1 MGKNPRVAVIVL
13 QYVVAGVSIARR
25 RQVGFR
31 VLVMQLLFT
40 AVEAMGIVAN
50 ANKVFPTD
58 VIEIVHGYHE
68 LVRIG
73 SNGPA
78 HIHRFAWRSAN
89 RRGDCRLLRH
99 LQGGVNGGASPLDVD
114 GNVTSCTHR
123 SGEE

>member
-50 ANKVFPTD
+50 GNEVFPTD
-58 VIEIVHGYHE
+58 AAANDEHVFSHSDIRYANDTVI
-68 LVRIG
+68 
-73 SNGPA
+73 
-78 HIHRFAWRSAN
+78 
-89 RRGDCRLLRH
+89 
-99 LQGGVNGGASPLDVD
+99 
-114 GNVTSCTHR
+114 
-123 SGEE
+123 